1 MALQL
6 QRSYD
11 SNSTKK
17 LVLNCYDELKQNNG
31 TTLDWLENIKFL
43 TTIGTYKSQMSDK
56 SLLEAVIKKTKKEI
70 VLKIGDENA
79 YKLKLK
85 HEYEIYTKLHE
96 LKLPGFLHYICYF
109 ECDDNLKEINK
120 RLNLNNY
127 ETESICK
134 GDGKSLRILMMEY
147 IKNKNMAEYKWL
159 NINQLRSA
167 IKQVVLT
174 MLKAY
179 IETGFRHNDLHAKNV
194 LIKKTTMKEFKYML
208 DKQETIIE
216 THGIK
221 ILLMDFECSSFEQPI
236 YRFYDDMSEYFQ
248 SITKYIDFTNNE
260 ISTTKINILSWRKTE
275 NMNYISNILSLL
287 PLIDNLNIN

>member
-109 ECDDNLKEINK
+109 ECDDNLKEINWELE
-120 RLNLNNY
+120 RSNS
-127 ETESICK
+127 ETKAICK
-134 GDGKSLRILMMEY
+134 GDGNSLRILMMEY
-147 IKNKNMAEYKWL
+147 IKNKNMAEYNWYD
-159 NINQLRSA
+159 INQLRSA

-174 MLKAY
+174 MLNAY
-179 IETGFRHNDLHAKNV
+179 ILTGFTHFDLHTKNV
-194 LIKKTTMKEFKYML
+194 LIKK
-208 DKQETIIE
+208 
-216 THGIK
+216 
-221 ILLMDFECSSFEQPI
+221 
-236 YRFYDDMSEYFQ
+236 
-248 SITKYIDFTNNE
+248 NNCVR
-260 ISTTKINILSWRKTE
+260 IQIFVRWN
-275 NMNYISNILSLL
+275 
-287 PLIDNLNIN
+287 